1 MWKGLKDCLLETSE
15 EECGRTKGLTKH
27 RETWWWNQEVAK
39 VVEEKRSRFKT
50 WNRTRTEEDRALYCK
65 ARRIASREI
74 FKAQELERKTFGA
87 QLDEENMKGHLFRI
101 AKQMVKK
108 NKDVVGAGC
117 VKERDGI
124 LLLVTQE

>member
-1 MWKGLKDCLLETSE
+1 MLMICK
-15 EECGRTKGLTKH
+15 ECGRTKGLRKH

-87 QLDEENMKGHLFRI
+87 QLDEENMKRHLFRI